1 MREFRLDIEERE
13 KDCLSPYAAF
23 SVNSK
28 GSMFPREKD
37 SVRTLYMQDRDRVIH
52 SEYFRRLKDKAQVI
66 MLSLGDFRTRLTH
79 TLEVTQI
86 ARTIARALRLN
97 EDLIEAI
104 SLAHDLGHTPFG
116 HAGEK
121 AIRKYCKD
129 FHHATHSLRVVEKL
143 EKGTGLNL
151 TFEVRDGILKH
162 TKGKDGK
169 LININSNTTLEAQ
182 VVRIAD
188 SIAYI
193 NHDIDDAVKYG
204 LLKICDLPKE
214 IVKTLGGRHSER
226 INTMILSVIKASM
239 DKDYIDMEEAILL
252 ATENLR
258 HFMFERVY
266 ESEIIL
272 KDAAK
277 VDKIISSLFDYFLEN
292 INEIESAKYFFKASG
307 YKDDTELVKDFI
319 AYLTDSEAL
328 KLHEIYIR

>member
-28 GSMFPREKD
+28 GSMLPREKD

-121 AIRKYCKD
+121 AIRKYYKD

-182 VVRIAD
+182 IVRIAD

-204 LLKICDLPKE
+204 LLKIGDLPKE

-258 HFMFERVY
+258 RFMFERVY
-266 ESEIIL
+266 ESKVIL
-272 KDAAK
+272 KDVAK
-277 VDKIISSLFDYFLEN
+277 VDKIISNLFDYFLEN
-292 INEIESAKYFFKASG
+292 INEIENAKYFFKASD
-307 YKDDTELVKDFI
+307 YKYDAELVKDFI